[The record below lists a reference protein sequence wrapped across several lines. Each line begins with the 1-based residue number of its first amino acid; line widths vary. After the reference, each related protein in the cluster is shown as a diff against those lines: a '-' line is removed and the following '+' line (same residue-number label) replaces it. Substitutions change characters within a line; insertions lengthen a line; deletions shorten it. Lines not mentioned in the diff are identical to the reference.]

1 MLFLSLSS
9 SPCNNPKIYFFQKNN
24 NLLKTKV
31 FKRVFLLFFFF
42 NFFIICVGSILS
54 LITYLKGTELDFES
68 LLSSSIIG
76 KGNRKQ
82 QLHFYS
88 STMAFQSVISR
99 TRPMLMAAGRSDV
112 TPAMAK
118 WWKPRLVDD
127 GQVRHFNFCYVC
139 AERTANNGKIG
150 IVMM

>member
-1 MLFLSLSS
+1 
-9 SPCNNPKIYFFQKNN
+9 
-24 NLLKTKV
+24 
-31 FKRVFLLFFFF
+31 
-42 NFFIICVGSILS
+42 
-54 LITYLKGTELDFES
+54 
-68 LLSSSIIG
+68 
-76 KGNRKQ
+76 
-82 QLHFYS
+82 
-88 STMAFQSVISR
+88 MAFQSVISR

-127 GQVRHFNFCYVC
+127 GQVRNFNFCYVC